1 VSRGRSAQRLNRRRF
16 IALGALA
23 AFAPGIRAQLRPARI
38 GILGPA
44 PLETSQYASSVVR
57 SFTELGYAEGARA
70 TFLYRYADGGFD
82 LYRRQAQDLAARDCD
97 LLIAIRTESSARALQ
112 LARPGGPI
120 LFVAVDYDPLESG
133 VVTNLR
139 RPDRGATGVYVPQ
152 NVLVGRRVE
161 MLREM
166 LPKASRLMVFADS
179 YSTNQIDAA
188 RKAAAASNF
197 QLMLVQFTSQPYDY
211 NTYLQSKRG
220 VGADAFMALA
230 SPAFARDRQQ
240 IQEGLSH
247 LRLPGVGANPM
258 QAEAGFLLSLGSNIP
273 KVARRA
279 AEVGVRMLSGAKP
292 AAVPVE
298 LAEETE
304 LVLNAAT
311 ARALGVRIP
320 EAVRARAVRVIE

>member
-1 VSRGRSAQRLNRRRF
+1 VISRRRF
-16 IALGALA
+16 LAFSVLA
-23 AFAPGIRAQLRPARI
+23 AVAARANAQLRPVRI
-38 GILGPA
+38 GILGPT
-44 PLETSQYASSVVR
+44 PLETSQYASSMVR
-57 SFTELGYAEGARA
+57 SFAELGYAEGGRA

-97 LLIAIRTESSARALQ
+97 LLIAVRTESSAKALQ

-120 LFVAVDYDPLESG
+120 LFMAVDYDPLESA

-139 RPDRGATGVYVPQ
+139 RPDRNTTGVYVPQ

-161 MLREM
+161 MLREL

-179 YSTNQIDAA
+179 YSTNQVDAA
-188 RKAAAASNF
+188 RKAAAAAHF
-197 QLMLVQFTSQPYDY
+197 YLMLVQFTSQPYDY

-220 VGADAFMALA
+220 VGADAFMTLA
-230 SPAFARDRQQ
+230 SPVFARDRQQ

-247 LRLPGVGANPM
+247 LRLPGAGANPL
-258 QAEAGFLLSLGSNIP
+258 QAESGFLLTLGSNIP

-279 AEVGVRMLSGAKP
+279 AEVGVRILSGAKP
-292 AAVPVE
+292 AAIPVE

-304 LVLNAAT
+304 LVLNAGA
-311 ARALGVRIP
+311 ARALGVKIP
-320 EAVRARAVRVIE
+320 DSVRARAVRIIE